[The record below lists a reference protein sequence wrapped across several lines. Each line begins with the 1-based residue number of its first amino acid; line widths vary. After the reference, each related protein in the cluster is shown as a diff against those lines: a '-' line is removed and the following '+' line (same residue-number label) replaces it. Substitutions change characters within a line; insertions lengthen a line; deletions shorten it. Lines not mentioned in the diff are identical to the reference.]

1 MNKDQQLNKLF
12 DAARSEAP
20 KTSFDETKTQF
31 IKQTS
36 TTVSNQSLLQRLI
49 NIKNGFIM
57 LAITSLIT
65 AGIIFFSGET
75 KEEINTTVKNQSNET
90 ISITSIYKKEEA
102 KLQPS
107 KPTKTP
113 IYVNGLKQG
122 LSSQPQILASKPVKV
137 EVKDFP
143 KVEEGYRFP
152 KLTEEDK
159 EKVRKK
165 KEEMV
170 KRVQEKEGYTNLP
183 HLLFS
188 LKKIVSGYFF
198 EIATKESTSR

>member
-57 LAITSLIT
+57 LAITSLIN

-75 KEEINTTVKNQSNET
+75 IEEIIDSKHYRIDSPYRIYLTWMIPNINE
-90 ISITSIYKKEEA
+90 
-102 KLQPS
+102 
-107 KPTKTP
+107 
-113 IYVNGLKQG
+113 
-122 LSSQPQILASKPVKV
+122 LSDVTRAS
-137 EVKDFP
+137 
-143 KVEEGYRFP
+143 
-152 KLTEEDK
+152 
-159 EKVRKK
+159 
-165 KEEMV
+165 
-170 KRVQEKEGYTNLP
+170 
-183 HLLFS
+183 HL
-188 LKKIVSGYFF
+188 G
-198 EIATKESTSR
+198 

>member
-20 KTSFDETKTQF
+20 KTSFDETKTKF

-159 EKVRKK
+159 EKVIKK

-188 LKKIVSGYFF
+188 LKKINTEG
-198 EIATKESTSR
+198 KESFK